1 MTKSLIQ
8 CPSCQSTQTVKN
20 GKIHNG
26 KQNHKCR
33 SCGRQFVLNPTQKRI
48 SEETKRLI
56 DKLLL
61 EKLPL
66 AGIARVADVS
76 EPWLQEYVNGKYRS
90 VPRQAKVKVKKTAID
105 AGVR

>member
-1 MTKSLIQ
+1 M
-8 CPSCQSTQTVKN
+8 VKN

-33 SCGRQFVLNPTQKRI
+33 DCGRQFVLNPTQKRI
-48 SEETKRLI
+48 SEETKALI

-76 EPWLQEYVNGKYRS
+76 EPWLQEYVNGKLKWTPELGQFCS
-90 VPRQAKVKVKKTAID
+90 AVKL
-105 AGVR
+105 

>member
-1 MTKSLIQ
+1 MSQPSLH
-8 CPSCQSTQTVKN
+8 CPSCQSANVVKN
-20 GKIHNG
+20 GKIHTG
-26 KQNHKCR
+26 KQNHKCQDCR
-33 SCGRQFVLNPTQKRI
+33 RQFVLNPTQKRI
-48 SEETKRLI
+48 DEETKRLI

-90 VPRQAKVKVKKTAID
+90 VPRQAQVSEKKKTTD
-105 AGVR
+105 PGV

>member
-1 MTKSLIQ
+1 MTNPLVQ
-8 CPSCQSTQTVKN
+8 CPSCNSSKVAKN

-26 KQNHKCR
+26 KQNHKC
-33 SCGRQFVLNPTQKRI
+33 SDCGRQFVLNPTQKRI

-61 EKLPL
+61 EKIPL

-90 VPRQAKVKVKKTAID
+90 VARQAKVKAKKNSD
-105 AGVR
+105 